1 MPTLISGS
9 TGIDKVQDSSIT
21 SAKIADGAITNTD
34 INSSAAIVGS
44 KLVMPTGSVLQVQS
58 FYYGTSFTNSSNA
71 TTAATGLKK
80 AITPSATSSKILV
93 LVNICGIKKDAATSW
108 LQFDLK
114 CGSHETKRIERHYG
128 YYGWV
133 SEQTAMGPV
142 GFTYLSSPSTT
153 SSIEYEVYM
162 GVWDG
167 SGTSEMNL
175 WGNSA
180 SSITLLEIAG

>member
-1 MPTLISGS
+1 MPTLISGA
-9 TGIDKVQDSSIT
+9 TGIDKVQDSSVT
-21 SAKIADGAITNTD
+21 SAKIADGAITNVD
-34 INSSAAIVGS
+34 INNSAAIAGS

-58 FYYGTSFTNSSNA
+58 FYHDTAFTNSSNGA
-71 TTAATGLKK
+71 TAATGLKK

-93 LVNICGIKKDAATSW
+93 LVSINGIKKDAATNW
-108 LQFDLK
+108 IQFDLK

-128 YYGWV
+128 YYGWG

-142 GFTYLSSPSTT
+142 SFSYLNSPSTT
-153 SSIEYEVYM
+153 SSIEYEIYM

-175 WGNSA
+175 WGSSA

>member
-21 SAKIADGAITNTD
+21 SAKIEDGAITNTD
-34 INSSAAIVGS
+34 INASAAIAGS

-58 FYYGTSFTNSSNA
+58 FYYGTNFVSSSNQA
-71 TTAATGLKK
+71 MAATGLKK

-93 LVNICGIKKDAATSW
+93 LVNINGIKKDAATNW

-128 YYGWV
+128 YYGWQT
-133 SEQTAMGPV
+133 EITAMGPI
-142 GFTYLSSPSTT
+142 GFSYLSSPSTT
-153 SSIEYEVYM
+153 SSIEYEVFM

-167 SGTSEMNL
+167 SGTSEINL
-175 WGNSA
+175 WGDSS

>member
-34 INSSAAIVGS
+34 INASAAIVGS

-58 FYYGTSFTNSSNA
+58 YYHKTAFASTTNSS
-71 TTAATGLKK
+71 TAATGVKK
-80 AITPSATSSKILV
+80 SITPSATSSKILV
-93 LVNICGIKKDAATSW
+93 LVNINGIKKNAAANW
-108 LQFDLK
+108 IQFDLK

-128 YYGWV
+128 YYGW
-133 SEQTAMGPV
+133 QTEETDMGPV
-142 GFTYLSSPSTT
+142 GFSYLSSPSTT

-167 SGTSEMNL
+167 SGAAEICKWSD
-175 WGNSA
+175 SA
-180 SSITLLEIAG
+180 STITLLEIAG